1 MTRLPEIGWL
11 WGLFA
16 CIIVKSYLMY
26 TEAQLNP
33 ELNYKNDPYLENP
46 MICYDKKLKH
56 SQLEKVEDIF
66 YANKNLYHQV
76 YR

>member
-11 WGLFA
+11 WGFFA
-16 CIIVKSYLMY
+16 VAITCTYLKY
-26 TEAQLNP
+26 TECQLNP
-33 ELNYKNDPYLENP
+33 ELTYKNDPYLDNP
-46 MICYDKKLKH
+46 MVCSDKILKH
-56 SQLEKVEDIF
+56 TQLEKVEDIF